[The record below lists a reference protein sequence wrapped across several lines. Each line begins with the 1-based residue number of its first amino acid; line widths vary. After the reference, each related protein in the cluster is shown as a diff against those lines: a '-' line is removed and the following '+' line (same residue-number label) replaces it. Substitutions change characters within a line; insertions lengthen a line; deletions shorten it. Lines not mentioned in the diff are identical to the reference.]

1 MDTKITPMT
10 NASQVFDELIE
21 ALKAE
26 KRAYLDEGQRA
37 QRSDDFA
44 RGRILADK
52 AERTHG
58 ILKRVEALRIE
69 WIKLAPTPPKGEA
82 TKRDVYY
89 VPILR
94 ALEARGGAAQTQTV
108 LDDVLQQVKDKLTKA
123 DLDPVPSDPN
133 MPRWRNQVMWA
144 RNDLVDMGRM
154 LPSRVRGTWE
164 ISTKGRE
171 WLKSHSNPL
180 STLSPL
186 STPRPP
192 AH

>member
-1 MDTKITPMT
+1 MDTEIISVT
-10 NASQVFDELIE
+10 NSSQVFEELIE

-26 KRAYLDEGQRA
+26 KQAYLDAGQRA
-37 QRSDDFA
+37 QKNDDFA
-44 RGRILADK
+44 RGRLLADK

-69 WIKLAPTPPKGEA
+69 WTKLAPPPSKGEA
-82 TKRDVYY
+82 TKRDAYY
-89 VPILR
+89 MPILR
-94 ALEARGGAAQTQTV
+94 ALEARGGTAQVQTV
-108 LDDVLQQVKDKLTKA
+108 LDDVLQRVKDKLTKA

-133 MPRWRNQVMWA
+133 LPRWRNQVMWA
-144 RNDLVDMGRM
+144 RNDLVEMGRM

-171 WLKSHSNPL
+171 WLKGQSVSAL
-180 STLSPL
+180 A
-186 STPRPP
+186 PRLP